1 MSDTLTRRFAAQ
13 QSDKPEKKQKESEF
27 AGYIATNRVA
37 LENEQKMQVMDDYN
51 SNPSLV
57 KPEDDYIKM
66 GQVKPEDDY
75 IKMGQVKP
83 EDDYIKMGQ
92 VKLEDDYI
100 KMGQVKLEDDYIKM
114 GQVKL
119 EDDYIKMGQ
128 VKLEDDYIKMGQVKP
143 EDDYIKMGQ
152 VKPEDDYIKMGQ
164 VKPED
169 DYIKMGQVKPEDDY
183 IKMGG
188 VGGGVCSSVEL
199 QGNSSIDVSCGVG
212 SSFQENNTLKMGVK
226 GVAESSDHQLVH
238 ERISYISTTSENRYE
253 RPVSVLRPHSSTYG
267 GYESVGQQS
276 FEDGYEKIK
285 HRSSDSDSLYW
296 YASTDKLT
304 RTSRTPTMDSTYAAI
319 KPKHVYEP
327 TPGFRDLP
335 DEPHTYYNTHTN

>member
-1 MSDTLTRRFAAQ
+1 MSDTLTRRFTAQ
-13 QSDKPEKKQKESEF
+13 QSDKPEKKRKESEL
-27 AGYIATNRVA
+27 AGYIATNHVA
-37 LENEQKMQVMDDYN
+37 LESEQKMQAMGEYN
-51 SNPSLV
+51 
-57 KPEDDYIKM
+57 IKL

-75 IKMGQVKP
+75 VKMGQVKP
-83 EDDYIKMGQ
+83 
-92 VKLEDDYI
+92 
-100 KMGQVKLEDDYIKM
+100 
-114 GQVKL
+114 

-169 DYIKMGQVKPEDDY
+169 DYIKMG
-183 IKMGG
+183 G
-188 VGGGVCSSVEL
+188 VGGVCSSVDL
-199 QGNSSIDVSCGVG
+199 QG
-212 SSFQENNTLKMGVK
+212 KMGVK
-226 GVAESSDHQLVH
+226 GMAESSDHQMVH

-253 RPVSVLRPHSSTYG
+253 RPVSVLRPHSSTHG

-285 HRSSDSDSLYW
+285 HRSSGSDSLYW
-296 YASTDKLT
+296 YASTDKLM
-304 RTSRTPTMDSTYAAI
+304 RTSRTPTMDSAYSDI

-327 TPGFRDLP
+327 TPGFHDQP